1 MVAKIK
7 TLGQSSNSE
16 NVHRLEQHLERCFR
30 LYRVPRIRPI
40 VLETIAQLPKVADRL
55 NLSFLLPNYMNIF
68 KIFEIDYL

>member
-40 VLETIAQLPKVADRL
+40 VLETLAQLPKVADRL
-55 NLSFLLPNYMNIF
+55 NL
-68 KIFEIDYL
+68 